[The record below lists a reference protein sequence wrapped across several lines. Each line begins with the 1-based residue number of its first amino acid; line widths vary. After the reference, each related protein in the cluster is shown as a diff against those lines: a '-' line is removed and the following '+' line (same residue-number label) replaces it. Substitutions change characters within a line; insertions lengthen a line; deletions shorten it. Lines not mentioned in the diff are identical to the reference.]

1 MLSVRGMSAA
11 SPYETLRVSV
21 RDDGVATVT
30 IDHPPINLMDLAMIG
45 DLARLVDDLAA
56 DDTVR
61 VVVVESADPDF
72 FIAHADVEL
81 IQRLPVPP
89 PPRATTLGAFHVMIE
104 RWRTL
109 PKPTIAKIAGR
120 ARGGGSELA
129 LALDMRFGARGRT
142 LLAQPEVALG
152 IIPGGGGTQNLPRA
166 IGRAR
171 ALETILG
178 AADVDAETAE
188 RWGYLNRALAP
199 EDLDAFVDALAR
211 RIASFPPAAVAA
223 AKAAVDAGL
232 LDPTTGLLEEAD
244 RFNRSV
250 ADPEARARMR
260 AFLAAGGQTR
270 DVELALLLTSPS
282 LPE

>member
-1 MLSVRGMSAA
+1 MSAA
-11 SPYETLRVSV
+11 SAYETLRVTV
-21 RDDGVATVT
+21 RDGVATVT
-30 IDHPPINLMDLAMIG
+30 IDHPPVNLMDLAMIG

-56 DDTVR
+56 DGAVR

-89 PPRATTLGAFHVMIE
+89 PPRPTALGAFHAMIE

-171 ALETILG
+171 ALEAILG

-188 RWGYLNRALAP
+188 RWGWLNRVLAP

-232 LDPTTGLLEEAD
+232 ADPTSGLLEEAD

-250 ADPEARARMR
+250 ADPEARSRMR

-270 DVELALLLTSPS
+270 EVELSLLAATSAP
-282 LPE
+282 PAAR